1 MTGRAAVFLDRDGV
15 INEKAPEE
23 QYIVRPDQVRLLPG
37 AAEAIARLNAAGY
50 LVIVV
55 TNQRGI
61 GKGLMSEADFSLVMQ
76 CIKEKLSLAKAHL
89 DAVYFCPDVDDQSP
103 WRKPNTGMIEQA
115 LRDSPDIARGQSWV
129 VGDSLSDQEC
139 ATRAG
144 INSVL
149 LGASHHGPKEGSKGI
164 AAESLRTFVERLMD
178 KERQP

>member
-15 INEKAPEE
+15 INEKAPEG
-23 QYIVRPDQVRLLPG
+23 QYIVRPDQVRLLSG
-37 AAEAIARLNAAGY
+37 AAEATARLNRARY
-50 LVIVV
+50 LVIVI

-61 GKGLMSEADFSLVMQ
+61 GKGLMSEADFWLVMQ
-76 CIKEKLSLAKAHL
+76 RIEERLGLAKAHL
-89 DAVYFCPDVDDQSP
+89 DAVYFCPDVEDQSP
-103 WRKPNTGMIEQA
+103 CRKPNTGMIEQA
-115 LRDSPDIARGQSWV
+115 LRDFPDIVLDQSWM
-129 VGDSLSDQEC
+129 VGDSVSDQEC